1 MRTSQTSMRTSQMS
15 DSTKEYATRIKGGYE
30 NLANGYQELIDNLAV
45 NAQSENSL
53 NNTKEFNSTDNSHT
67 LANTLCLNRVS
78 KSPLYPL
85 NTLKDIKEM
94 RLNSTTE
101 LSNALYCTSSDVVGL
116 QNELM
121 STQSLEK
128 HV

>member
-1 MRTSQTSMRTSQMS
+1 MRTSQMS

-45 NAQSENSL
+45 TAQTEISL

-67 LANTLCLNRVS
+67 LANTLCLHRVS

-94 RLNSTTE
+94 RLNSTAE
-101 LSNALYCTSSDVVGL
+101 LNNALYCTSSDVVGL